1 MFLVYSFS
9 NLLSYLFMRTD
20 STFLGVKG
28 QSCHTC
34 LGTHITLFVVVHTSY
49 KYDPYLSPFSIQQRP
64 FRATTKG
71 VQEGV
76 YSETST
82 STGASSQWPAF
93 LLNRFPLPW
102 SPCSSSFPPRPS
114 PATPTCSRT
123 SASRISRP
131 VSSYLNSFFSLFS
144 SRPCIGKTKQKQT
157 IDANLLYVQP

>member
-1 MFLVYSFS
+1 VYSFS

-28 QSCHTC
+28 QSCHTHA
-34 LGTHITLFVVVHTSY
+34 LALTSLSLSSS
-49 KYDPYLSPFSIQQRP
+49 PPLINTIHVFSPFSIQQRP

-71 VQEGV
+71 SKEKGRSVVPGHNTQ
-76 YSETST
+76 TDKHA
-82 STGASSQWPAF
+82 STGASSQWPF

-102 SPCSSSFPPRPS
+102 SPCSSSSPPRPS

-131 VSSYLNSFFSLFS
+131 VSSYLNSFFFF
-144 SRPCIGKTKQKQT
+144 
-157 IDANLLYVQP
+157 VF